1 MKYSV
6 KNNMNYTQD
15 GCGGGYE
22 GHNVITSLSSKLT
35 AILTAIMSN
44 SASHFGGRNGF
55 IGGGSKLFPWE
66 GIAPPPQIYS

>member
-15 GCGGGYE
+15 GCGGGY
-22 GHNVITSLSSKLT
+22 GVWKGIISLSSKSAT
-35 AILTAIMSN
+35 ILTAIMSN

-55 IGGGSKLFPWE
+55 TGGWQILSLGGGA
-66 GIAPPPQIYS
+66 IAPDIDT